1 MGVGVSVHVTGT
13 EKQTSHSLG
22 CDGVRGVFSRLRVH
36 CDCRGLVSVVLKPPK
51 SGSQSQRWRRRSA
64 CASVCIHE
72 RFVWISFDPTGICA
86 ALFHYKAQLPR
97 GGYGCT
103 SVLGFSL
110 VFNFTSEAVLRGPSQ
125 RRAPSCASGG
135 GVAATRPRPVPP
147 ASLSRPTR
155 PPRGGRTP
163 SGRASAECVFANV
176 PPPPRSDRTR
186 PVPGKHVGSVR
197 AHMFLM
203 TCSF

>member
-86 ALFHYKAQLPR
+86 ALFRYKAQLLR

-103 SVLGFSL
+103 LVLGFSL

-135 GVAATRPRPVPP
+135 GVAATRPVPCRPPPSPGPHGRPEEEGPRAAAPVPSV
-147 ASLSRPTR
+147 SLRTCPLR
-155 PPRGGRTP
+155 AQIGRGPCPGNTWA
-163 SGRASAECVFANV
+163 ASAH
-176 PPPPRSDRTR
+176 TR
-186 PVPGKHVGSVR
+186 
-197 AHMFLM
+197 F
-203 TCSF
+203 

>member
-1 MGVGVSVHVTGT
+1 MALTERNAVMRVVWALGLACTSRGQRSKPLAPWGAMGCVVCFH
-13 EKQTSHSLG
+13 
-22 CDGVRGVFSRLRVH
+22 DRVH

-86 ALFHYKAQLPR
+86 ALFRYKAQLPR

-103 SVLGFSL
+103 SVLEFSL

-155 PPRGGRTP
+155 PP
-163 SGRASAECVFANV
+163 
-176 PPPPRSDRTR
+176 
-186 PVPGKHVGSVR
+186 
-197 AHMFLM
+197 
-203 TCSF
+203 